1 MNDIIVLSGVS
12 KKYITKGGTVTALDN
27 IDISITEGSFTSIT
41 GQSGSGKSTLMNIL
55 GCLDKPTSGE
65 YFLNGVPVS
74 SMKDRELSFI
84 RNHII
89 GFVFQSFNLIPTLTA
104 RENVE
109 LPLIY
114 RGMKRSQ
121 RRQLSEQALRM
132 VGLGFRMHHKPR
144 ELSGGQQ
151 QRVAIARALA
161 ARPRLILADEPT
173 GNLDSASGTEI
184 MAILS
189 ELHKSGSTVILIT
202 HDSKVAAMAE
212 RRINIADG
220 KVFY

>member
-1 MNDIIVLSGVS
+1 MNNIISLSGVS

-27 IDISITEGSFTSIT
+27 VELTIGEGTFTSIT

-55 GCLDKPTSGE
+55 GCLDKPTCGE
-65 YFLNGVPVS
+65 YRLNGIPVS
-74 SMKDRELSFI
+74 GMKEKELSYV
-84 RNHII
+84 RNHVI

-121 RRQLSEQALRM
+121 RRELSERALNM
-132 VGLGFRMHHKPR
+132 VGLGFRMHHRPQ

-189 ELHKSGSTVILIT
+189 ELHRSGSTVVLIT
-202 HDSKVAAMAE
+202 HDDKVAAMAE
-212 RRINIADG
+212 RCIRISDG
-220 KVFY
+220 RVFF